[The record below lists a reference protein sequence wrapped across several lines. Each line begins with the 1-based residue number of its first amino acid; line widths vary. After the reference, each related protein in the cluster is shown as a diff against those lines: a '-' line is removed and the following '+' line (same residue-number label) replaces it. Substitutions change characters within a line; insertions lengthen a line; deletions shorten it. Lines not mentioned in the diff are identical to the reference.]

1 MRFVKP
7 RRILEVGA
15 GYTSLFLLQA
25 LHDNALEVAALRA
38 RASHVSFKPK
48 ESLPQRPSAAAAATT
63 SESNNDPEPPTLHGL
78 ATFTPQRVPWNVP
91 GSLESEDNVSSAS
104 HSRSSDSRDHATD
117 TMGSNDGGNVQG
129 MVRKCGGSPRLDVID
144 NMAHGHTTANLV
156 AEGADQLG
164 LRPLL
169 RIHQVTHLIC
179 LRMPLQRRSCNCT
192 VSQVYLLR
200 QCDFFVRGGAW
211 LYSFIS

>member
-25 LHDNALEVAALRA
+25 LHDNAHEVAALRA
-38 RASHVSFKPK
+38 RASHVSFQPK
-48 ESLPQRPSAAAAATT
+48 ESLPGRPSAAATAA
-63 SESNNDPEPPTLHGL
+63 SESNNDPQPPTLHGL

-91 GSLESEDNVSSAS
+91 GSLESDDNVSLA
-104 HSRSSDSRDHATD
+104 SRSKSSDNRDHATD
-117 TMGSNDGGNVQG
+117 TMSKSGGGNVQG
-129 MVRKCGGSPRLDVID
+129 MVRKCGGTPRLDVID

-164 LRPLL
+164 LRSLL

-192 VSQVYLLR
+192 VSHVYLLR
-200 QCDFFVRGGAW
+200 QCEFFVRGGAW
-211 LYSFIS
+211 LDFFIT